1 MVSKF
6 SFDKDLL
13 INFGLAILSILL
25 LWAIIFGINKLFN
38 LIYKKIENQTGNKIK
53 GIKIKKYE
61 VLTPVYVAKLING
74 ILKILKIIILLVV
87 FYFWLP
93 LLFSI
98 FPWTKHIAKTLID
111 YTLTPLSSLGS
122 SIIDYL
128 PSLFFIIIVYVV
140 VKYINRIL
148 KFFATEIGKGRLKLD
163 GFHKD
168 WAKPTFII
176 AKLIVFV
183 FALVLVFPYLPG
195 SDSPAFQGVSIFMG
209 VLLSL
214 GSTGIVANAVGGL
227 MIIYMRP
234 FIIGDV
240 VKIGDHLG
248 TIISKG
254 MLVTRLN
261 TPKNEEIS
269 VPNKMVVENQIV
281 NYSSEEK
288 GKGVY
293 IHTTVTIG
301 YETPWRKVHEI
312 MIDAANRTNDIL
324 SEPKPFVLQTAL
336 DDFYVAYEIN
346 GYLKNPSKM
355 NAIYSELHQNIQD
368 CFNEN
373 NVEILSPHYRV
384 ERIIN
389 ESTIPNE
396 YRKDR
401 SKDH

>member
-1 MVSKF
+1 MFSKF
-6 SFDKDLL
+6 SLDKEVL
-13 INFGLAILSILL
+13 INIGLAILAILL
-25 LWAIIFGINKLFN
+25 LWAIIFGINRLFK
-38 LIYKKIENQTGNKIK
+38 LIYKKIETQTGNKIK
-53 GIKIKKYE
+53 GINIKKYE
-61 VLTPVYVAKLING
+61 LLTPVYVAKLIIG
-74 ILKILKIIILLVV
+74 VVKILKIIILLIV

-98 FPWTKHIAKTLID
+98 FPWTKHFAKILID
-111 YTLTPLSSLGS
+111 YTLTPLSNLGS
-122 SIIDYL
+122 SFIDYL
-128 PSLFFIIIVYVV
+128 PSLFFIIIISIV

-148 KFFATEIGKGRLKLD
+148 KFFATEIGKGRLKLE

-183 FALVLVFPYLPG
+183 FALVIVFPYLPG

-234 FIIGDV
+234 FIIGDF
-240 VKIGDHLG
+240 VKIGENIG
-248 TIISKG
+248 TVISKG

-281 NYSSEEK
+281 NYSSDEK
-288 GKGVY
+288 GKGVFL
-293 IHTTVTIG
+293 HTTVTIG
-301 YETPWRKVHEI
+301 YDVPWRKVHEI
-312 MIDAANRTNDIL
+312 MIEAANRTNDIL
-324 SEPKPFVLQTAL
+324 SDPKPFVLQTAL

-346 GYLKNPSKM
+346 GFLKNPSKM
-355 NAIYSELHQNIQD
+355 NAIYSELHQNLQD
-368 CFNEN
+368 CFFEN
-373 NVEILSPHYRV
+373 NIEILSPHYRV

-389 ESTIPNE
+389 ESTIPDD
-396 YRKDR
+396 YQKDK
-401 SKDH
+401 SNI